1 MAINTTGNNGSVV
14 GVTGVHPDNMG
25 NTLVFKDKVY
35 NVNVGDTLTVGED
48 GLVDV
53 KLSNASGNLL
63 QKRGDGLYYGSEPPE
78 NLKNLYVDAIN
89 GVDQH
94 PDDVVGA
101 GTKSKP
107 LRTIRYAEEISL
119 VGTSRNIFIREGQ
132 DHILRP
138 EDTFI
143 FKDGLCRITLY
154 GPTVEALRTA
164 NPDTGVAERMTYERG
179 LLPRVVFKGYR
190 VGEYPRA
197 NRSNIFH
204 HCATVADNC
213 ALTFFG
219 VALVNDISERYDVTS
234 QYTYSSAPSMF
245 RMQVSGSVI
254 LNTCSLHCEGTPTV
268 NESIRNLAALKMP
281 VSGIHDTGFFFGYK
295 IKLTIAT
302 ILNEDEIPNLRC
314 NIITSHGWYLRM
326 GNAGVFDL
334 TVSDRYYR
342 DFTKRVKGVI
352 FDELGAGVKQVI
364 VPSTN
369 IQTTYW
375 VE

>member
-1 MAINTTGNNGSVV
+1 MAKNTTGSGSTVE
-14 GVTGVHPDNMG
+14 GSTFVHPDNMG
-25 NTLVFKDKVY
+25 NTLVFKGTVY
-35 NVNVGDTLTVGED
+35 NVNVGDTLMVGD
-48 GLVDV
+48 NGLVDV

-63 QKRGDGLYYGSEPPE
+63 QKRNDGLYYGIEPPA

-101 GTKSKP
+101 GTKAKP
-107 LRTIRYAEEISL
+107 LRTIRYAESISL

-138 EDTFI
+138 EDDFI

-154 GPTVEALRTA
+154 GPTIEELRATK
-164 NPDTGVAERMTYERG
+164 PDSGVAERMVYERG
-179 LLPRVVFKGYR
+179 LLPRIVFKGYK
-190 VGEYPRA
+190 VGEYPKA

-204 HCATVADNC
+204 QCASVADNC
-213 ALTFFG
+213 ALTFYG

-234 QYTYSSAPSMF
+234 QYAYSSAPNMF
-245 RMQVSGSVI
+245 RMLVQGSV
-254 LNTCSLHCEGTPTV
+254 LVNACALYCEGTPTV
-268 NESIRNLAALKMP
+268 NESISNLSALKMP
-281 VSGIHDTGFFFGYK
+281 GSGIHDTGFFFGYK
-295 IKLTIAT
+295 IKLTIST
-302 ILNEDEIPNLRC
+302 ILNEDEISNLRC
-314 NIITSHGWYLRM
+314 NIISGPGWYLRM

-334 TVSDRYYR
+334 TVSVRYYR

>member
-1 MAINTTGNNGSVV
+1 MAKNTTGSGTTID
-14 GVTGVHPDNMG
+14 GVTVVHPDNIG

-35 NVNVGDTLTVGED
+35 NVNVGDTLTVGEN

-53 KLSNASGNLL
+53 KLSNESGNLL
-63 QKRGDGLYYGSEPPE
+63 QKRGDGLYYGIEPPA

-94 PDDVVGA
+94 PDEVDGA
-101 GTKSKP
+101 GTKAKP

-138 EDTFI
+138 EDAFI

-154 GPTVEALRTA
+154 GPTIEALRAA
-164 NPDTGVAERMTYERG
+164 NPDTGAAERMVYERG
-179 LLPRVVFKGYR
+179 LLPRVVFKGYK
-190 VGEYPRA
+190 VGEYPQV

-204 HCATVADNC
+204 QCATVVDNC
-213 ALTFFG
+213 ALTFYS

-234 QYTYSSAPSMF
+234 QYTYSSAPNMF
-245 RMQVSGSVI
+245 RIQVQGSVMVNI
-254 LNTCSLHCEGTPTV
+254 CALYCEGTPTV
-268 NESIRNLAALKMP
+268 NESISNLSALKMP
-281 VSGIHDTGFFFGYK
+281 ASGIHDTGFFFGYK
-295 IKLTIAT
+295 IKLTLAT
-302 ILNEDEIPNLRC
+302 ILNEDEIANLRC
-314 NIITSHGWYLRM
+314 NIITGPGWYLRM

-334 TVSDRYYR
+334 TVSVSYYR